1 MARGGKR
8 EGAGRKEH
16 STTVANREIAK
27 AALESGK
34 KTPLEVMLEAM
45 HYAMEQVSA
54 TENKLEKKIFY
65 EAAHA
70 HAKDAAPYMHAKLAS
85 VEVKNPAGE
94 TFRTSQ
100 ELTQSDKDLINRYIA
115 THKEPKK

>member
-8 EGAGRKEH
+8 EGAGKKPNSE
-16 STTVANREIAK
+16 TVKSREVAK

-45 HYAMEQVSA
+45 HFAMAQVDA

-65 EAAHA
+65 ESAHA
-70 HAKDAAPYMHAKLAS
+70 HAKDAAPYMHAKLANVEMQALDKNGNKADLS
-85 VEVKNPAGE
+85 FEVKIVKVSEVTKP
-94 TFRTSQ
+94 
-100 ELTQSDKDLINRYIA
+100 
-115 THKEPKK
+115 